1 METIA
6 NAKGQIVIPYQVR
19 KQLGIKDG
27 TYFRIDV
34 DTATRQIILTPITRE
49 YIHSM
54 RGKYKG
60 RGLMNALTAHKKRE
74 KEAAA

>member
-6 NAKGQIVIPYQVR
+6 NSKGQIVIPHQVR

-27 TYFRIDV
+27 TYFQIAV
-34 DTATRQIILTPITRE
+34 DTATRQIILIPITRE
-49 YIHSM
+49 YIHSL

-60 RGLMNALTAHKKRE
+60 KGLMNALMEEKQRE
-74 KEAAA
+74 RRS